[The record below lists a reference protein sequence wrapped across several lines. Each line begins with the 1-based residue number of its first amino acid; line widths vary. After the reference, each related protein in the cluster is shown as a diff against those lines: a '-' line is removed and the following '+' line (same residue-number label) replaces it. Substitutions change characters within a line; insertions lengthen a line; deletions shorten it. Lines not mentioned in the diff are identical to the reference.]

1 MRIAMVIARLGVG
14 LGAGLVACG
23 SETADDTGDLPG
35 TGGGT
40 ADTGGAPRLG
50 GAGTGGGAGSGGGM
64 LAGAPASSGGAP
76 LGGAQLGGI
85 GGSEVPPTG
94 GATASGG
101 ATTSGGTPTSG
112 GATGGLVT
120 GGASP
125 GGGAAG
131 SSGATP
137 SGGTTPSG
145 GVTSA
150 GGVTG
155 GTTPQAGASGSSGAG
170 ATGGDTAGGASG
182 ASGSAGRGPQTCPES
197 LDPLAAGDHPATLQH
212 DGRARTYL
220 LHVPS
225 GVTGTVPTAL
235 VLDLHGAGGNGR
247 QQQQM
252 SGWDAVAGREGFLTV
267 YPDGVDG
274 YWNVDDTCCG
284 TAGNEQIDDVGFLR
298 AIVGE
303 LGRASC
309 IDRRRIYVSGFSNGG
324 GLAHR
329 MGCDAADLV
338 AAIAPSDTDLRTQP
352 CDASRPISMIEF
364 RGLNDELEPYEGGVV
379 GPPGGQYVSPGGPG
393 SLALWAEINECTGT
407 PATTEQ
413 YCETYPECAGGVE
426 TTLCSLPGV
435 GHGCYNNALGFNVA
449 SVAWSVFERQPL
461 P

>member
-1 MRIAMVIARLGVG
+1 MRIAMVIVGLGVG
-14 LGAGLVACG
+14 LGAGLVACD
-23 SETADDTGDLPG
+23 SETAVPGGAGGLPD

-40 ADTGGAPRLG
+40 EATGGAPSLG
-50 GAGTGGGAGSGGGM
+50 GAGTGGGSGSGGGM
-64 LAGAPASSGGAP
+64 SAGGTTP
-76 LGGAQLGGI
+76 
-85 GGSEVPPTG
+85 
-94 GATASGG
+94 SGG

-112 GATGGLVT
+112 GATGGLAT
-120 GGASP
+120 GGANP

-131 SSGATP
+131 SGGAAP

-145 GVTSA
+145 GVTSS

-155 GTTPQAGASGSSGAG
+155 GTTPRAGASGSSGAG

-182 ASGSAGRGPQTCPES
+182 SAGQGPQTCPDS
-197 LDPLAAGDHPATLQH
+197 LDELAVGDHTATLQH

-235 VLDLHGAGGNGR
+235 VIDLHGAGGNGR
-247 QQQQM
+247 QQLQM

-267 YPDGVDG
+267 YPDGIDG

-284 TAGNEQIDDVGFLR
+284 TAGDEQIDDVGFLR
-298 AIVGE
+298 AIVAE

-309 IDRRRIYVSGFSNGG
+309 LDRRRIYVSGFSNGG

-329 MGCDAADLV
+329 MGCDAADLI

-352 CDASRPISMIEF
+352 CLASRPISMIEF
-364 RGLNDELEPYEGGVV
+364 RGLDDTLEPYEGGVV

-393 SLALWAEINECTGT
+393 SLELWATINECTGT
-407 PATTEQ
+407 PITTEQ

-435 GHGCYNNALGFNVA
+435 GHGCYSNSLGFEVA

>member
-1 MRIAMVIARLGVG
+1 MRIATVIARLGVG

-23 SETADDTGDLPG
+23 SETAVPGGTGGLPG

-40 ADTGGAPRLG
+40 ADTGGAPSLG
-50 GAGTGGGAGSGGGM
+50 GAGTGGGSGSGGGM
-64 LAGAPASSGGAP
+64 SAGGPASSGGAP
-76 LGGAQLGGI
+76 FGGAPFGGT
-85 GGSEVPPTG
+85 GGGGVTPTG
-94 GATASGG
+94 G
-101 ATTSGGTPTSG
+101 TTTGGGTPTSG
-112 GATGGLVT
+112 GATGGLAT
-120 GGASP
+120 GGAGP

-131 SSGATP
+131 SGGAAP
-137 SGGTTPSG
+137 SGGTTASG
-145 GVTSA
+145 GVTSS

-155 GTTPQAGASGSSGAG
+155 GTTPRAGASGSSGAG

-182 ASGSAGRGPQTCPES
+182 AAGQGPQPCPDS
-197 LDPLAAGDHPATLQH
+197 LDALAAGDHTATLQH

-235 VLDLHGAGGNGR
+235 VIDLHGAGGNGR

-267 YPDGVDG
+267 YPDGIDG

-284 TAGNEQIDDVGFLR
+284 TAGDEQIDDVGFLR
-298 AIVGE
+298 AIVEE

-309 IDRRRIYVSGFSNGG
+309 LDRRRIYVSGFSNGG

-352 CDASRPISMIEF
+352 CLASRPISMIEF
-364 RGLNDELEPYEGGVV
+364 RGLDDELEPYEGGVV

-393 SLALWAEINECTGT
+393 SLELWAEINECTGT

-413 YCETYPECAGGVE
+413 YCETYPQCAGGVE

-435 GHGCYNNALGFNVA
+435 GHGCYSNSLGFEVA